1 MAKSC
6 KYYRYRKYVSYDGGA
21 TYERT
26 SEYQL
31 GYIYEV
37 DSEECTSG
45 SSQYERWVE
54 GWMCDDC
61 ESKKIIGYLP
71 SGSTPSSYTFNCD
84 SSTEITKNDVD
95 KTTVSAEVGD
105 CITSIGQ
112 SAFED
117 CSGLTS
123 VSLPSTITSIGNSAF
138 TYCDNLLEIGI
149 PEGVTSIGDYAF
161 FHCIQLK
168 NIYLPDTLT
177 SLGTNAFALCLNFDT
192 INIPS
197 SLTSIPTRCF
207 YAAAGLSSL
216 EIPSSITSIG
226 DEAFAG
232 CVNIYYIVFYSTTP
246 PTLGDNVFANTNDK
260 YRIFVPSESVDAY
273 KAAWSTYADKIYSI

>member
-61 ESKKIIGYLP
+61 ESKKIIGNL
-71 SGSTPSSYTFNCD
+71 SDSTYSYDCD
-84 SSTEITKNDVD
+84 SSTELTSNDVD

-105 CITSIGQ
+105 CITSIGYA
-112 SAFED
+112 AFENCLD
-117 CSGLTS
+117 LTS
-123 VSLPSTITSIGNSAF
+123 VSLPSTITSIGSKAF
-138 TYCDNLLEIGI
+138 YNCENLFEIGI
-149 PEGVTSIGDYAF
+149 PENVTSIGDYAF
-161 FHCIQLK
+161 FHCIQMR
-168 NIYLPDTLT
+168 NVYLPETLA
-177 SLGTNAFALCLNFDT
+177 SLGESAFEQCMNFDT

-197 SLTSIPTRCF
+197 SLAFIPNKCF
-207 YAAAGLSSL
+207 YLAAGLSSL
-216 EIPSSITSIG
+216 EIPTSITSIG
-226 DEAFAG
+226 NEAFAY
-232 CVNIYYIVFYSTTP
+232 CVNLYYIVFYSTTP
-246 PTLGDNVFANTNDK
+246 PKLGKNVFDNTNENFK
-260 YRIFVPSESVDAY
+260 IFVPSESVNTY
-273 KAAWSTYADKIYSI
+273 KTSTNWSEYADKIYSN